1 MNLKL
6 KKPLAFFD
14 LETTGVNVATDR
26 IVEIGIL
33 VIREDNSKEEYRYLV
48 NPTVPIPVEVSL
60 IHGIYDKDVAD
71 KPTFAELAKELY
83 DLLNPCDLAGY
94 NSNRFDVPLLVEEF
108 LRVNVNFSIDN
119 RNLLDAFSI
128 FTMHEKRDLGSAL
141 KFYCDKEIQ
150 NAHTAMADVI
160 ATYDVF
166 KAQIEK
172 YDHLG
177 NDIDG
182 IYEKTRNNKNAI
194 DTAQRLVMIKGVPCF
209 NFGKHKGQAVK
220 DVLTANPGYYSWIM
234 RSDFALHTK
243 QKLKEIKLSLGL

>member
-33 VIREDNSKEEYRYLV
+33 VIREDNSKEEHRFLV
-48 NPTVPIPVEVSL
+48 NPTVAIPLEVSL
-60 IHGIYDKDVAD
+60 IHGIYDKDVENE
-71 KPTFAELAKELY
+71 PTFAALAPKLFE
-83 DLLNPCDLAGY
+83 LLNPCDLAGY
-94 NSNRFDVPLLVEEF
+94 NSNRFDVPLLIEEF
-108 LRVNVNFSIDN
+108 LRVNINFSIDD
-119 RNLLDAFSI
+119 RNLLDAFTI

-141 KFYCDKEIQ
+141 KFYCNKEIE
-150 NAHTAMADVI
+150 NAHTAMADVV
-160 ATYDVF
+160 ATKDVF
-166 KAQIEK
+166 LAQLEK
-172 YDHLG
+172 YDLG
-177 NDIDG
+177 NDLDT

-209 NFGKHKGQAVK
+209 NFGKHKGQTVK
-220 DVLTANPGYYSWIM
+220 EVLTANPGYYSWIM

-243 QKLKEIKLSLGL
+243 QKLKEVKLSIGL